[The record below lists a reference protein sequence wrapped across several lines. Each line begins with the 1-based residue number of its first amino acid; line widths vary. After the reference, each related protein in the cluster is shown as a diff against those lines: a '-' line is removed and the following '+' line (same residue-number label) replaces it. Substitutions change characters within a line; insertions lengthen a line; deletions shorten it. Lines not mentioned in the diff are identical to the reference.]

1 MKTSDRSLIASINH
15 ATDTLGLYRAELARI
30 LELNCADV
38 SDSQHLDLLIKSNMA
53 VRSRAEL
60 FVRFFQLLE
69 TLFRNDT
76 ISMINW
82 FRKDNNEFGTTPL
95 LAMVDHGRLSDVV
108 DVLQRYLGS
117 E

>member
-1 MKTSDRSLIASINH
+1 MKTDDLSLIASINH

-38 SDSQHLDLLIKSNMA
+38 SDSHKLELLIKSSLA

-60 FVRFFQLLE
+60 FVRLFYLLE
-69 TLFRNDT
+69 TVFPDDMAL
-76 ISMINW
+76 IINW
-82 FRKDNNEFGTTPL
+82 LHKDNNELGTTPL
-95 LAMVDHGRLSDVV
+95 LAMVDQGRLSDVV
-108 DVLQRYLGS
+108 DALQEYLGS